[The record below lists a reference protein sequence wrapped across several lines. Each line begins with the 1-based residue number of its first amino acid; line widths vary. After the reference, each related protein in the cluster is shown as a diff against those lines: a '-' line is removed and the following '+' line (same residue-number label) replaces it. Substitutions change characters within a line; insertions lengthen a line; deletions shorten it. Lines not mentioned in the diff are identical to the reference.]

1 MNNGPQCLDRSRV
14 HPALMLRQL
23 AFAMRVS
30 RALYVAA
37 QLGIADLLAGGPM
50 TSEQLAFTTGDHAQS
65 LRRLLR
71 ALVAYGVF
79 EEEAPDRFRL
89 NAAAELLRRDVPGS
103 QRAGVLFTA
112 GEMTWQLWSDF
123 LESVHTGR
131 AVIERAFGKN
141 VFERHAE
148 NSGESTLFSEAMA
161 AFSAALSPPLIAAY
175 DFSQFKCV
183 ADIGG
188 GTGRLLA
195 DILAANPDVEGVL
208 FDLPD
213 VSTAAAPLLEAS
225 GVAGRCRLEA
235 GDFFKS
241 VPAGAHA
248 YMLNHILHDW
258 DDARAITIVSNC
270 RKAMARD
277 AMLLI
282 IERIVPERAEQGRA
296 AEAYLVDLEMLVHTP
311 GGRERTASEFRAIL
325 STAGFATLR
334 VVPTTTPVSVIEARP
349 A

>member
-1 MNNGPQCLDRSRV
+1 MNRSPQYLDQSRV
-14 HPALMLRQL
+14 HLALMLRQL

-37 QLGIADLLAGGPM
+37 QLGIADLLAGGPL
-50 TSEQLAFTTGDHAQS
+50 TSEQLALAAGDHAQS

-148 NSGESTLFSEAMA
+148 NSEESRC
-161 AFSAALSPPLIAAY
+161 SAKRW
-175 DFSQFKCV
+175 Q
-183 ADIGG
+183 
-188 GTGRLLA
+188 R
-195 DILAANPDVEGVL
+195 
-208 FDLPD
+208 
-213 VSTAAAPLLEAS
+213 
-225 GVAGRCRLEA
+225 
-235 GDFFKS
+235 S
-241 VPAGAHA
+241 VPP
-248 YMLNHILHDW
+248 
-258 DDARAITIVSNC
+258 C
-270 RKAMARD
+270 
-277 AMLLI
+277 
-282 IERIVPERAEQGRA
+282 
-296 AEAYLVDLEMLVHTP
+296 
-311 GGRERTASEFRAIL
+311 
-325 STAGFATLR
+325 LR
-334 VVPTTTPVSVIEARP
+334 R
-349 A
+349 